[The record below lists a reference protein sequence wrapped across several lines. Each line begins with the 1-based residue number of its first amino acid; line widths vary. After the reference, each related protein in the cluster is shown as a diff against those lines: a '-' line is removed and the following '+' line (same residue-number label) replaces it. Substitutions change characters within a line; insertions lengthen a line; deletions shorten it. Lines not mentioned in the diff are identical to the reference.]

1 MAGHFPDVGAMASI
15 PKTGGRSKTS
25 PTRRSRARA
34 VVDQPERPLAD
45 DHLLYL
51 LFELERIV
59 MRSKIKWSPELASGV
74 EGRLES
80 LIQTIRR
87 TKKW

>member
-1 MAGHFPDVGAMASI
+1 MAGHFPDVGGMASI
-15 PKTGGRSKTS
+15 PKTGGRSKTR
-25 PTRRSRARA
+25 PTRRSRART
-34 VVDQPERPLAD
+34 VVDQPVRPLAE
-45 DHLLYL
+45 DHLLYV

>member
-1 MAGHFPDVGAMASI
+1 MAGLFPDVGAMASI
-15 PKTGGRSKTS
+15 PKTGGRSKNW

-34 VVDQPERPLAD
+34 VVDQPVRPLVE

-59 MRSKIKWSPELASGV
+59 VRSKIKWSPELTSGV

>member
-15 PKTGGRSKTS
+15 PKTGGRSKNG
-25 PTRRSRARA
+25 PTRRSRASG
-34 VVDQPERPLAD
+34 VVDQPVRSLVE

-59 MRSKIKWSPELASGV
+59 MRSKIKWPPELTSGV
-74 EGRLES
+74 EGRLEG
-80 LIQTIRR
+80 LIQTMRR
-87 TKKW
+87 TKK

>member
-1 MAGHFPDVGAMASI
+1 MASI
-15 PKTGGRSKTS
+15 PKTGGKSRAC
-25 PTRRSRARA
+25 PTKRSRASA
-34 VVDQPERPLAD
+34 VVDQPVRPLAE
-45 DHLLYL
+45 DHLLYV

-74 EGRLES
+74 EGRLEG

-87 TKKW
+87 TRK